1 MAFISMVFVFLFLC
15 LFGLGLLGLILL
27 IIGLVN
33 RAKNKKKMKKSKA
46 PIVLIVLGILFLLPA
61 MLIIIVLVAGCVD
74 TNIKNQKN
82 LDYQVKN
89 GTAKDVEKLLKSGVS
104 PECERDNYDENVVAE
119 NGEYTVLS
127 YLCYSRDVPEYAEK
141 IQLLIDYG
149 ADVNRTVY
157 WCEYTPEEHLGEQY
171 DEDKGYN
178 DGCGQTPLMMA
189 CDAGSYEAVQI
200 LLENGA
206 DVNARDYC
214 GETALIYATGF
225 YGNNDSL
232 EDREK
237 IAKLLL
243 EYGADKDV
251 SGKYS
256 GTALERASERDW
268 PEMVNILTE

>member
-15 LFGLGLLGLILL
+15 LLGLGLLGLILL
-27 IIGLVN
+27 IIGLVK
-33 RAKNKKKMKKSKA
+33 RAKNKKIMKKSKA

-61 MLIIIVLVAGCVD
+61 MLVIIVLIVGGV
-74 TNIKNQKN
+74 NSNLKNKKN
-82 LDYQVKN
+82 LNYQVKY

-104 PECERDNYDENVVAE
+104 PECVRDNYDENVVAE
-119 NGEYTVLS
+119 NREYTVLS
-127 YLCYSRDVPEYAEK
+127 YLCHSHDVPEYAEK
-141 IQLLIDYG
+141 IKLLIDYG
-149 ADVNRTVY
+149 ADVNRTVC
-157 WCEYTPEEHLGEQY
+157 WCEYTPEEHLGQQY
-171 DEDKGYN
+171 DEDRGYN

-189 CDAGSYEAVQI
+189 CESGSYDAVKL

-214 GETALIYATGF
+214 GETALICAAWPTG
-225 YGNNDSL
+225 YSDSL
-232 EDREK
+232 EDQEK

-268 PEMVNILTE
+268 PEMVSILTE